1 MPDNKEIKII
11 TKEGLEFDFTRVVLV
26 ILFVALVSTILVS
39 SDFSDLLI
47 NSTLTVI
54 SIYFAVQ
61 VFYILQARWY
71 KKVDAEVNDFYIIR
85 HQRINSENISP
96 NSVYEVVVNYTYEFN
111 EKTYESSKV
120 GIDKSLNTFE
130 EKLSFTDDD
139 KAKADSVQYLK
150 SILSRPVFIA
160 YVNPY
165 YQKEAVLDIGV
176 KSNVIIQ
183 KLLYFMLAAIFPLLA
198 IITPY
203 IWE

>member
-111 EKTYESSKV
+111 EKTYESSKDNAIS
-120 GIDKSLNTFE
+120 GSCY
-130 EKLSFTDDD
+130 S
-139 KAKADSVQYLK
+139 
-150 SILSRPVFIA
+150 
-160 YVNPY
+160 
-165 YQKEAVLDIGV
+165 
-176 KSNVIIQ
+176 
-183 KLLYFMLAAIFPLLA
+183 KLL
-198 IITPY
+198 IIIPTNSNQH
-203 IWE
+203 E